1 MGNCESGYARKL
13 LEINLTE
20 GKIQKKPL
28 DDSLLRN
35 YLGGGGLAAHL
46 FLNKFS
52 PESDA
57 LSPDNPLIIM
67 TGPLVGTLLPGT
79 SRFAVCARSPQT
91 GFWGIG
97 ACGGTFG
104 PELKFAGY
112 DGIFI
117 EGKSEKPVYLLVED
131 EKVEIRDASDLWGK
145 LVYEVTDILKERHG
159 GKRKPKV
166 LVIGPA
172 GENRVRF
179 AAIANDKAHYIGRTG
194 LGAVMGSKMLKA
206 VVVSGTGKVLPALPE
221 EYKALRENLL
231 EKIKENQFGQVLRS
245 MGTAASMDPGMMMGD
260 VPIRN
265 WTKGEFEGSVNIGGP
280 TMTEKYLTKV
290 HACYACP
297 IACKRVVKVDGGP
310 FKTDEGPGPEYE
322 TCCTFGSF
330 IENDN
335 FEGIIKANETCN
347 QYGVDTISCGATIAF
362 AMQCFDNGIL
372 TTADTDGIEL
382 NWGNIESALKMV
394 EKISKREGI
403 GNVLAEGSA
412 KAAKMIGKGAEQY
425 VVAVKGLELPAH
437 DPRGFHGMGLEYAV
451 GYRGACHLQ
460 HMSHTIEQGLTEQ
473 VDAGFKADY
482 EGQSSDGKAEMV
494 VLSQNVGVPP
504 TSACLCLFVY
514 DCISVK
520 DFADMIHVVTGWD
533 FSTDDLIKTGEKIW
547 LLMRGITNLLGSK
560 ASDDALP
567 PQVMKPLEEGMTVGS
582 VPDIE
587 KMLKEFYELRGLDAN
602 GLPRRDVLEKAG
614 LNDLAQKL
622 YSAV

>member
-1 MGNCESGYARKL
+1 MGNCESGYARRL
-13 LEINLTE
+13 IEINLTQ
-20 GKIQKKPL
+20 GTIQKIPL

-46 FLNKFS
+46 FLNRFS

-57 LSPDNPLIIM
+57 LSAENPLIIM
-67 TGPLVGTLLPGT
+67 TGPLAGTLLPGT
-79 SRFAVCARSPQT
+79 SRFAVCSRSPQT
-91 GFWGIG
+91 GYWGIG
-97 ACGGTFG
+97 TCGGNFG

-117 EGKSEKPVYLLVED
+117 EGKSGKPVYLLIED
-131 EKVEIRDASDLWGK
+131 ENVEIRDASDLWGK
-145 LVYEVTDILKERHG
+145 PVYEVTDILKERHD

-166 LVIGPA
+166 LVIGPG
-172 GENRVRF
+172 GENLVRF

-194 LGAVMGSKMLKA
+194 MGAVMGSKMLKA

-330 IENDN
+330 LENDN

-362 AMQCFDNGIL
+362 AMQCFDHGIL
-372 TTADTDGIEL
+372 TTADTEGIEL
-382 NWGNIESALKMV
+382 TWGNIESALKMV
-394 EKISKREGI
+394 EKIARREGI
-403 GNVLAEGSA
+403 GKQLAEGSA
-412 KAAKMIGKGAEQY
+412 KAAQIIGKGSEQY

-460 HMSHTIEQGLTEQ
+460 HMSHTIEQGMTEQ

-482 EGQSSDGKAEMV
+482 EGPSSDGKAEMV
-494 VLSQNVGVPP
+494 VLSQNIGVPP

-533 FSTDDLIKTGEKIW
+533 YSTDDLIKTGEKIW
-547 LLMRGITNLLGSK
+547 LLMRGITNLLGSR
-560 ASDDALP
+560 ASDDTLP
-567 PQVMKPLEEGMTVGS
+567 PNVMKPLEEGMTAGS
-582 VPDIE
+582 VPDIG
-587 KMLKEFYELRGLDAN
+587 KMLREFYELRGLDAN

-614 LNDLAQKL
+614 LSDLALKL
-622 YSAV
+622 HGAA

>member
-1 MGNCESGYARKL
+1 MGNCESGYARRL
-13 LEINLTE
+13 LEVNLTE
-20 GKIQKKPL
+20 GKIQKTPL
-28 DDSLLRN
+28 DDALLRN

-46 FLNKFS
+46 FLNRFS

-57 LSPDNPLIIM
+57 LSIDNPLIIM

-97 ACGGTFG
+97 TCGGTFG

-131 EKVEIRDASDLWGK
+131 ENVEIRDASDLWGK
-145 LVYEVTDILKERHG
+145 PVYEVTDILKERHKD
-159 GKRKPKV
+159 KRKPKV
-166 LVIGPA
+166 LVIGPG
-172 GENRVRF
+172 GENLVRF

-194 LGAVMGSKMLKA
+194 MGAVMGSKMLKA
-206 VVVSGTGKVLPALPE
+206 VVVIGTGKVLPALPE
-221 EYKALRENLL
+221 EYKTLRESLL
-231 EKIKENQFGQVLRS
+231 EKIKESTFAQIMRS
-245 MGTAASMDPGMMMGD
+245 MGTASSMDPGMMTGD

-265 WTKGEFEGSVNIGGP
+265 WTKGEFDGSVKIGGP
-280 TMTEKYLTKV
+280 TMTEQYLTKV

-297 IACKRVVKVDGGP
+297 IACKRVVKVEGGP

-330 IENDN
+330 MENDN
-335 FEGIIKANETCN
+335 FEGIIKANEICN

-362 AMQCFDNGIL
+362 AMQCFDKGIL

-382 NWGNIESALKMV
+382 TWGNIEAALQMV
-394 EKISKREGI
+394 KKIGMREGI
-403 GNVLAEGSA
+403 GNLLAEGSA
-412 KAAKMIGKGAEQY
+412 KAAQMIGKGSEEF

-460 HMSHTIEQGLTEQ
+460 HMSHMIEQGLTDHE
-473 VDAGFKADY
+473 DAGFKSDY
-482 EGQSSDGKAEMV
+482 EGPSSDGKAEMV
-494 VLSQNVGVPP
+494 VLSQNIGVPA

-514 DCISVK
+514 DCISVQ
-520 DFADMIHVVTGWD
+520 DFAEMIHVVTGWEY
-533 FSTDDLIKTGEKIW
+533 SAEDLIKSGEKIW
-547 LLMRGITNLLGSK
+547 LLMRGVTNLLGSK
-560 ASDDALP
+560 AGDDKLP
-567 PQVMKPLEEGMTVGS
+567 PNVMKPLEEGGAAGS

-587 KMLKEFYELRGLDAN
+587 KMLKEYYELRGIDVN
-602 GLPRRDVLEKAG
+602 GFPRRDVLEKAG
-614 LNDLAQKL
+614 LNDLAEKL
-622 YSAV
+622 HGGA

>member
-1 MGNCESGYARKL
+1 MANCESGYAKKL

-20 GKIQKKPL
+20 VKIQKAPL
-28 DDSLLRN
+28 DESLLRN

-46 FLNKFS
+46 FLNRFT
-52 PESDA
+52 PDSDA
-57 LSPDNPLIIM
+57 LSADNPLIIM

-97 ACGGTFG
+97 TCGGNFG

-117 EGKSEKPVYLLVED
+117 KGKSEKPVYLLIED
-131 EKVEIRDASDLWGK
+131 DNVEIRDAADLWGEP
-145 LVYEVTDILKERHG
+145 VYKVTDILKERHG

-166 LVIGPA
+166 LVIGPG
-172 GENRVRF
+172 GENLVRF

-194 LGAVMGSKMLKA
+194 MGAVMGSKMLKA

-265 WTKGEFEGSVNIGGP
+265 WTKGEFDGSVNIGGP

-297 IACKRVVKVDGGP
+297 IACKRVVRVEGGP
-310 FKTDEGPGPEYE
+310 FQTEEGPGPEYE

-330 IENDN
+330 MENDN
-335 FEGIIKANETCN
+335 LEGIIKANETCN

-362 AMQCFDNGIL
+362 AMQCFDSGIL
-372 TTADTDGIEL
+372 STEDTDGIEL

-394 EKISKREGI
+394 EKIARREGI
-403 GNVLAEGSA
+403 GNTLAEGSA
-412 KAAKMIGKGAEQY
+412 KAAKIIGKGSEQY

-460 HMSHTIEQGLTEQ
+460 HMSHTIEQGMTDQ
-473 VDAGFKADY
+473 ADAGFKADY
-482 EGQSSDGKAEMV
+482 EGPSSDGKAEMV
-494 VLSQNVGVPP
+494 VLSQNIGVPP

-514 DCISVK
+514 DCIAVK

-533 FSTDDLIKTGEKIW
+533 YSIDDLIKTGEKIW
-547 LLMRGITNLLGSK
+547 LLMRGITNLLGSR
-560 ASDDALP
+560 ADDDTLP
-567 PQVMKPLEEGMTVGS
+567 PNVMKPLEEGMTAGS

-587 KMLKEFYELRGLDAN
+587 KMLTEFYELRGLDAS

-622 YSAV
+622 HGAA

>member
-1 MGNCESGYARKL
+1 MGNCESGYAKRL
-13 LEINLTE
+13 LEINLND
-20 GKIQKKPL
+20 GAIQKAPL
-28 DDSLLRN
+28 AETLLKK

-52 PESDA
+52 PDSDA
-57 LSPDNPLIIM
+57 LSADNPLIIM

-91 GFWGIG
+91 GYWGIG
-97 ACGGTFG
+97 SCGGTFG

-131 EKVEIRDASDLWGK
+131 ENVEIRDASDLWGK
-145 LVYEVTDILKERHG
+145 PVYELTDILKERHS

-166 LVIGPA
+166 LVIGPG
-172 GENRVRF
+172 GENLIRF
-179 AAIANDKAHYIGRTG
+179 SAIANDKAHYIGRTG
-194 LGAVMGSKMLKA
+194 MGAVMGSKMLKA
-206 VVVSGTGKVLPALPE
+206 VVVSGAGKVLPALPE
-221 EYKALRENLL
+221 EYKALRESLL
-231 EKIKENQFGQVLRS
+231 EKIKESTVAQMMRS
-245 MGTAASMDPGMMMGD
+245 MGTAASMDSGMMMGD

-265 WTKGEFEGSVNIGGP
+265 WTKGEFDGTAKIGGP
-280 TMTEKYLTKV
+280 TMTEEYLTKV

-297 IACKRVVKVDGGP
+297 IACKRVVKVEGGP

-330 IENDN
+330 LENDN

-347 QYGVDTISCGATIAF
+347 QFGVDTISCGATIAF

-382 NWGNIESALKMV
+382 NWGDIESALKMV
-394 EKISKREGI
+394 EKIARREGI

-412 KAAKMIGKGAEQY
+412 RAAQIIGKGSEKY

-437 DPRGFHGMGLEYAV
+437 DPRGYHGMGLEYAV

-460 HMSHTIEQGLTEQ
+460 HMSLTIEQGISTYE
-473 VDAGFKADY
+473 DAGLKEDY
-482 EGQSSDGKAEMV
+482 DGQSSDGKAEMV
-494 VLSQNVGVPP
+494 ILSQNIGVPC
-504 TSACLCLFVY
+504 TSACLCVFVY
-514 DCISVK
+514 NCISVK

-533 FSTDDLIKTGEKIW
+533 FSQEDLIKMGEKIW

-560 ASDDALP
+560 ADDDALP
-567 PQVMKPLEEGMTVGS
+567 PNVMTSLEEGSTVGS

-587 KMLKEFYELRGLDAN
+587 RMLKEYYELRGLDSN
-602 GLPRRDVLEKAG
+602 GFPGRNILEKAG
-614 LNDLAQKL
+614 LDDLARKL
-622 YSAV
+622 HGAA

>member
-1 MGNCESGYARKL
+1 MANCESGYAKKL
-13 LEINLTE
+13 LEINLTG
-20 GKIQKKPL
+20 GKIQKTPL
-28 DDSLLRN
+28 DESLLRN
-35 YLGGGGLAAHL
+35 YLGGGGLAARL
-46 FLNKFS
+46 FLNRFT
-52 PESDA
+52 PDSDA
-57 LSPDNPLIIM
+57 LSADNPLIIM

-97 ACGGTFG
+97 TCGGTFG

-117 EGKSEKPVYLLVED
+117 EGKSEKPVYLLIED
-131 EKVEIRDASDLWGK
+131 DNVEIRDAADLWGEP
-145 LVYEVTDILKERHG
+145 VYKVTDILKERHG

-166 LVIGPA
+166 LVIGPG
-172 GENRVRF
+172 GENLVRF

-194 LGAVMGSKMLKA
+194 MGAVMGSKMLKA

-265 WTKGEFEGSVNIGGP
+265 WTKGEFDGSVNIGGP

-297 IACKRVVKVDGGP
+297 IACKRVVRVEGGP
-310 FKTDEGPGPEYE
+310 FQTEEGPGPEYE

-330 IENDN
+330 MENDN
-335 FEGIIKANETCN
+335 LEGIIKANETCN

-362 AMQCFDNGIL
+362 AMQCFDSGIL
-372 TTADTDGIEL
+372 STEDTDGIEL

-394 EKISKREGI
+394 EKIARREGI
-403 GNVLAEGSA
+403 GNILAEGSA
-412 KAAKMIGKGAEQY
+412 KAAQIIGKGSEQY

-460 HMSHTIEQGLTEQ
+460 HMSHTIEQGMTDQ

-482 EGQSSDGKAEMV
+482 EGPSSDGKAEMV

-514 DCISVK
+514 DCIAVK

-533 FSTDDLIKTGEKIW
+533 YSIDDLIKTGEKIW
-547 LLMRGITNLLGSK
+547 LLMRGITNLLGSR
-560 ASDDALP
+560 ADDDTLP
-567 PQVMKPLEEGMTVGS
+567 PNVMKPLEEGMTAGS

-587 KMLKEFYELRGLDAN
+587 KMLTEFYELRGLDAS

-622 YSAV
+622 HGAA

>member
-1 MGNCESGYARKL
+1 LIE
-13 LEINLTE
+13 
-20 GKIQKKPL
+20 
-28 DDSLLRN
+28 DDN
-35 YLGGGGLAAHL
+35 
-46 FLNKFS
+46 
-52 PESDA
+52 
-57 LSPDNPLIIM
+57 
-67 TGPLVGTLLPGT
+67 
-79 SRFAVCARSPQT
+79 
-91 GFWGIG
+91 
-97 ACGGTFG
+97 
-104 PELKFAGY
+104 
-112 DGIFI
+112 
-117 EGKSEKPVYLLVED
+117 
-131 EKVEIRDASDLWGK
+131 VEIRDAADLWGEP
-145 LVYEVTDILKERHG
+145 VYKVTDILKERHG

-166 LVIGPA
+166 LVIGPG
-172 GENRVRF
+172 GENLVRF

-194 LGAVMGSKMLKA
+194 MGAVMGSKMLKA

-265 WTKGEFEGSVNIGGP
+265 WTKGEFDGSVNIGGP

-297 IACKRVVKVDGGP
+297 IACKRVVRVEGGP
-310 FKTDEGPGPEYE
+310 FQTEEGPGPEYE

-330 IENDN
+330 MENDN
-335 FEGIIKANETCN
+335 LEGIIKANETCN

-362 AMQCFDNGIL
+362 AMQCFDSGIL
-372 TTADTDGIEL
+372 STEDTDGIEL

-394 EKISKREGI
+394 EKIAKREGI

-412 KAAKMIGKGAEQY
+412 KAAQIIGKGSEQY

-460 HMSHTIEQGLTEQ
+460 HMSHTIEQGMTDQ
-473 VDAGFKADY
+473 ADAGFKADY
-482 EGQSSDGKAEMV
+482 EGPSSDGKAEMV
-494 VLSQNVGVPP
+494 VLSQNIGVPP

-514 DCISVK
+514 DCIAVK

-533 FSTDDLIKTGEKIW
+533 YSIDDLIKTGEKIW
-547 LLMRGITNLLGSK
+547 LLMRGITNLLGSR
-560 ASDDALP
+560 ADDDTLP
-567 PQVMKPLEEGMTVGS
+567 PNVMKPLEEGMTAGS

-587 KMLKEFYELRGLDAN
+587 KMLTEFYELRGLDAS

-622 YSAV
+622 HGAA

>member
-1 MGNCESGYARKL
+1 MANCESGYAKKL

-20 GKIQKKPL
+20 VKIQKAPL
-28 DDSLLRN
+28 DESLLRN

-46 FLNKFS
+46 FLNRFT
-52 PESDA
+52 PDSDA
-57 LSPDNPLIIM
+57 LSADNPLIIM

-97 ACGGTFG
+97 TCGGTFG

-117 EGKSEKPVYLLVED
+117 EGKSEKPVYLLIED
-131 EKVEIRDASDLWGK
+131 DNVEIRDAADLWGEP
-145 LVYEVTDILKERHG
+145 VYKVTDILKERHG

-166 LVIGPA
+166 LVIGPG
-172 GENRVRF
+172 GENLVRF

-194 LGAVMGSKMLKA
+194 MGAVMGSKMLKA

-265 WTKGEFEGSVNIGGP
+265 WTKGEFDGSVNIGGP

-297 IACKRVVKVDGGP
+297 IACKRVVRVEGGP
-310 FKTDEGPGPEYE
+310 FQTEEGPGPEYE

-330 IENDN
+330 MENDN
-335 FEGIIKANETCN
+335 LEGIIKANETCN

-362 AMQCFDNGIL
+362 AMQCFDSGIL
-372 TTADTDGIEL
+372 STEDTDGIEL

-394 EKISKREGI
+394 EKIARREGI

-412 KAAKMIGKGAEQY
+412 KAAQIIGKGSEQY

-460 HMSHTIEQGLTEQ
+460 HMSHTIEQGMTDQ
-473 VDAGFKADY
+473 ADAGFKADY
-482 EGQSSDGKAEMV
+482 EGPSSDGKAEMV
-494 VLSQNVGVPP
+494 VLSQNIGVPP

-514 DCISVK
+514 DCIAVK

-533 FSTDDLIKTGEKIW
+533 YSIDDLIKTGEKIW
-547 LLMRGITNLLGSK
+547 LLMRGITNLLGSR
-560 ASDDALP
+560 ADDDTLP
-567 PQVMKPLEEGMTVGS
+567 PNVMKPLEEGMTAGS

-587 KMLKEFYELRGLDAN
+587 KMLTEFYELRGLDAS

-622 YSAV
+622 HGAA

>member
-1 MGNCESGYARKL
+1 MANCESGYAKKM
-13 LEINLTE
+13 LEINLTG
-20 GKIQKKPL
+20 GKIQKTPL
-28 DDSLLRN
+28 DESLLRN
-35 YLGGGGLAAHL
+35 YLGGGGLAARL
-46 FLNKFS
+46 FLNRFT
-52 PESDA
+52 PDSDA
-57 LSPDNPLIIM
+57 LSAENPLIIM

-97 ACGGTFG
+97 TCGGNFG

-117 EGKSEKPVYLLVED
+117 KGKSEKPVYLLIED
-131 EKVEIRDASDLWGK
+131 DNVEIRDAADLWGK
-145 LVYEVTDILKERHG
+145 PVYEVTDILKERHG

-166 LVIGPA
+166 LVIGPG
-172 GENRVRF
+172 GENLVRF

-194 LGAVMGSKMLKA
+194 MGAVMGSKMLKA

-265 WTKGEFEGSVNIGGP
+265 WTKGEFDGSANIGGP

-297 IACKRVVKVDGGP
+297 IACKRVVRVEGGP
-310 FKTDEGPGPEYE
+310 FQTEEGPGPEYE

-330 IENDN
+330 MENDN
-335 FEGIIKANETCN
+335 LEGIIKANETCN

-362 AMQCFDNGIL
+362 AMQCFDSGIL
-372 TTADTDGIEL
+372 STEDTDGIEL

-394 EKISKREGI
+394 EKIARREGI
-403 GNVLAEGSA
+403 GNILAEGSA
-412 KAAKMIGKGAEQY
+412 KAAQIIGKGSEQY

-460 HMSHTIEQGLTEQ
+460 HMSHTIEQGMTDQ

-482 EGQSSDGKAEMV
+482 EGPSSDGKAEMV

-514 DCISVK
+514 DCIAVK

-533 FSTDDLIKTGEKIW
+533 YSIDDLIKTGEKIW
-547 LLMRGITNLLGSK
+547 LLMRGITNLLGSR
-560 ASDDALP
+560 ADDDTLP
-567 PQVMKPLEEGMTVGS
+567 PNVMKPLEEGMTAGS

-587 KMLKEFYELRGLDAN
+587 KMLKEFYELRGLDES

-622 YSAV
+622 HGAA